1 MLLLAVY
8 EAYTTKGESI
18 KLEIFFSSYQEN
30 KAIATNNAKANPL
43 GNESV
48 VSSREVSGAEKRK
61 NHQKPKKPPPLK
73 PCKMRTRASYRLRG
87 GTARG
92 RGSREGKTIIKT
104 KKALAKEI
112 RGGTDVGE
120 TKQTQTRNRS
130 FSSSSSRRWKFR
142 WSKQRR

>member
-18 KLEIFFSSYQEN
+18 KLEIFFARYQEN

-61 NHQKPKKPPPLK
+61 NHQKLKKPPPLK
-73 PCKMRTRASYRLRG
+73 PLQDADKS
-87 GTARG
+87 
-92 RGSREGKTIIKT
+92 K
-104 KKALAKEI
+104 
-112 RGGTDVGE
+112 
-120 TKQTQTRNRS
+120 
-130 FSSSSSRRWKFR
+130 FSITWRDG
-142 WSKQRR
+142 